1 MVMVVRVLFTLR
13 ATGFADIGAE
23 PAEFVPELGAPRL
36 QPSAQGA
43 DIGAVAAELGAKG
56 HFFADLNVGRGAVFA
71 GGEAGEAGLNTILV
85 LVMHGH
91 VYLVKKWLEGGYI

>member
-71 GGEAGEAGLNTILV
+71 GGEAGEAGLDALLVIVVHDQNILD
-85 LVMHGH
+85 GQI
-91 VYLVKKWLEGGYI
+91 G

>member
-1 MVMVVRVLFTLR
+1 MRVFFTLR
-13 ATGFADIGAE
+13 ATGFAHIGAE
-23 PAEFVPELGAPRL
+23 PAEFVHELGAPRL

-71 GGEAGEAGLNTILV
+71 RGEAGEACLDALLV
-85 LVMHGH
+85 IVVHNQDIFNGQI
-91 VYLVKKWLEGGYI
+91 G